1 MANKKTKIELFNEIL
16 PLCVTDEQREFINKQ
31 IEQTAKKNAGNK
43 NGELTPKQ
51 KAEKEA
57 NEALSNAV
65 LATLTTEPK
74 GIPDIINGN
83 AELIGLSSQ
92 KVASLLTKLVNGG
105 AVVRTEKKGKA
116 LFALPV
122 AEG

>member
-1 MANKKTKIELFNEIL
+1 MANKKTKIELYNEIL

-31 IEQTAKKNAGNK
+31 IEQTAKKNASNK

-57 NEALSNAV
+57 NEALSTAV

-74 GIPDIINGN
+74 GIPDIIGGH
-83 AELIGLSSQ
+83 ESLIGLSSQ
-92 KVASLLTKLVNGG
+92 KIASLLTKLVGKG
-105 AVVRTEKKGKA
+105 AVIRTEKKGKA
-116 LFALPV
+116 QFALPV
-122 AEG
+122 TEG